1 MSKLS
6 VMKLS
11 KRAAGIQ
18 ASPTLAITAK
28 AKKLKAE
35 GKDVVGFG
43 AGEPDFDTPQ
53 HVKDAAIAALNA
65 GFTKYTPSAGTPDL
79 REAIAEKLKAE
90 NGLDVTPAQVVVS
103 NGAKH
108 SIQNA
113 LYALLNDGD
122 EVIIP
127 APYWVS
133 YPEMVKLAGGVPI
146 IIDTLEE
153 DQFRLNPKVLE
164 HLCSPKAKLLILCS
178 PSNPTG
184 AMYHEKDLRALLDVV
199 VKKDLLVL
207 SDEIYEKL
215 TYGGAKH
222 ISFASLS
229 PEAAS
234 RTITINGLS
243 KAYSMT
249 GWRLGYAAGPL
260 EVMKAIDNLQ
270 SHSASNPVSFAQ
282 KGGTAAIK
290 GPQDAVETMRAEFQ
304 KRRDAMLHA
313 LKGIP
318 GVTCIVPEGAF
329 YAFPNISAYFDR
341 HLDGKPIRNSTDFA
355 ALLLEDSLVAVVPG
369 TDFGAPD
376 YMRLSYATDMGSIV
390 KGLERI
396 TAFCAK
402 LKPLEA
408 PAEAEPVVAG

>member
-1 MSKLS
+1 MPTKLA
-6 VMKLS
+6 VIKLS

-18 ASPTLAITAK
+18 PSPTLAITAK
-28 AKKLKAE
+28 AKKLKEE

-53 HVKDAAIAALNA
+53 HIKDAAVAALAA
-65 GFTKYTPSAGTPDL
+65 GFTKYTPSAGTADL
-79 REAIAEKLKAE
+79 RAAIAEKLKAD
-90 NGLDVTPAQVVVS
+90 NGIDVTPAQVVVS

-127 APYWVS
+127 SPYWVS
-133 YPEMVKLAGGVPI
+133 YPEMVKLAGGVPV

-164 HLCSPKAKLLILCS
+164 RLCSPKAKLLILCS

-222 ISFASLS
+222 VSFASLS
-229 PEAAS
+229 PEALQ
-234 RTITINGLS
+234 RTITINGFS

-270 SHSASNPVSFAQ
+270 SHAASNSVSFAQ
-282 KGGTAAIK
+282 KGGTAAVK
-290 GPQDAVETMRAEFQ
+290 GPQDAVEAMRAEFQ
-304 KRRDAMLHA
+304 KRRDVMIHA
-313 LKGIP
+313 LSGIP
-318 GVTCIVPEGAF
+318 GVSCIVPEGAF
-329 YAFPNISAYFDR
+329 YAFPNISAYFDMQLNGR
-341 HLDGKPIRNSTDFA
+341 AIKNSTDFA
-355 ALLLEDSLVAVVPG
+355 ALLLDEDLVAVVPG
-369 TDFGAPD
+369 ADFGAPD
-376 YMRLSYATDMGSIV
+376 YIRLSYATDMGSIV

-402 LKPLEA
+402 LKPLEREPE
-408 PAEAEPVVAG
+408 PALAAG

>member
-1 MSKLS
+1 MSKLA

-18 ASPTLAITAK
+18 PSPTLAITAK
-28 AKKLKAE
+28 AKALKDE

-53 HVKDAAIAALNA
+53 HIKEAAIDALNK
-65 GFTKYTPSAGTPDL
+65 GFTKYTPAAGTPDL
-79 REAIAEKLKAE
+79 RKAIAEKLKAD
-90 NGLDVTPAQVVVS
+90 NGIDVTPAQVVVS

-113 LYALLNDGD
+113 LYALLNEGD

-153 DQFRLNPKVLE
+153 DDFRLNPAVLDR
-164 HLCSPKAKLLILCS
+164 LCSPKAKLLILCS

-184 AMYHEKDLRALLDVV
+184 SMYHEKHLRALLEVV

-229 PEAAS
+229 PEAAT
-234 RTITINGLS
+234 RTLTVNGFS
-243 KAYSMT
+243 KVYSMT
-249 GWRLGYAAGPL
+249 GWRLGYCAGPL

-270 SHSASNPVSFAQ
+270 SHAASNPVSFAQ
-282 KGGTAAIK
+282 KGAVAALKGTQE
-290 GPQDAVETMRAEFQ
+290 PVEKMRQEFE
-304 KRRDAMLHA
+304 KRRDAMVHA
-313 LKGIP
+313 LKAIP
-318 GVTCIVPEGAF
+318 GVSCIVPEGAF
-329 YAFPNISAYFDR
+329 YAFPNISAYFDMQLNGR
-341 HLDGKPIRNSTDFA
+341 VIKNSTDFA
-355 ALLLEDSLVAVVPG
+355 ALLLDEELVAVVPG
-369 TDFGAPD
+369 ADFGALD
-376 YMRLSYATDMGSIV
+376 YIRLSYATDMGSIV

-402 LKPLEA
+402 LKPAEKA
-408 PAEAEPVVAG
+408 AEAVEA

>member
-1 MSKLS
+1 MSRLAA
-6 VMKLS
+6 MKLS

-18 ASPTLAITAK
+18 PSPTLAITAK
-28 AKKLKAE
+28 AKTLKEE

-53 HVKDAAIAALNA
+53 HIKQAAIDALNK
-65 GFTKYTPSAGTPDL
+65 GFTKYTPSAGIPEL
-79 REAIAEKLKAE
+79 RRAIAEKLKTE
-90 NGLDVTPAQVVVS
+90 NGIDVTPAQVVLS

-113 LYALLNDGD
+113 FYALLNEGD

-133 YPEMVKLAGGVPI
+133 YPEMVKLAGGVPVI
-146 IIDTLEE
+146 VDTSEE
-153 DQFRLNPKVLE
+153 DEFRLNPRVLERLCSSKAKVLV
-164 HLCSPKAKLLILCS
+164 LCS

-184 AMYHEKDLRALLDVV
+184 AMYHAKDLQALLEVV
-199 VKKDLLVL
+199 VKKDLIVI

-215 TYGGAKH
+215 VYDGAKH

-229 PEAAS
+229 PEAAA
-234 RTITINGLS
+234 RTITINGFS

-270 SHSASNPVSFAQ
+270 SHAASNPVSFAQ
-282 KGGTAAIK
+282 KGALAAIT
-290 GPQDAVETMRAEFQ
+290 GPQDAVEAMRQEFQ

-313 LKGIP
+313 LRGIP
-318 GVTCIVPEGAF
+318 GVSCVVPQGAF
-329 YAFPNISAYFDR
+329 YCFPNVSAYFDMQVGGQR
-341 HLDGKPIRNSTDFA
+341 IKDSTDFA
-355 ALLLEDSLVAVVPG
+355 RLLLDEALVAVVPG
-369 TDFGAPD
+369 TDFGSPD
-376 YMRLSYATDMGSIV
+376 HIRLSYATDMGSIV
-390 KGLERI
+390 KGLERL
-396 TAFCAK
+396 TAFCAR
-402 LKPLEA
+402 LKPA
-408 PAEAEPVVAG
+408 SQAEESAAVEV